1 MKKKG
6 RKIILWLSM
15 VLISFLFLYPLLWMV
30 LTSLKT
36 KEDVMMNPFG
46 LPAEWMFSNYADA
59 FTTFDFPRF
68 FLNSVV
74 YTAGTI
80 LLTIFCAIMFAYAV
94 ARMKFKLSRFMVN
107 LLQVGMIVPVFVI
120 VLSLFSLMG
129 DLGVRNTYQGM
140 IMLYTASALPISVI
154 IFTGYFRSLPF
165 ELEEAA
171 YIDGCGVFRTFFRIM
186 VPMVAPA
193 VTTVVIVVFM
203 NYSWNEFS
211 LAYLLI
217 DSQNMRS
224 LPISLNYFTSL
235 RGTDWGLLG
244 ATMVMIS
251 APAVLLNI
259 VCGEKIEDALTAT
272 SALK

>member
-1 MKKKG
+1 MKKKSKG
-6 RKIILWLSM
+6 RILSVFM
-15 VLISFLFLYPLLWMV
+15 VIISFVFLYPLLWML
-30 LTSLKT
+30 LTSVKT
-36 KEDVMMNPFG
+36 KEEVMMNPFG
-46 LPAEWMFSNYADA
+46 LPAQWMFSNYSEAYHA
-59 FTTFDFPRF
+59 FDFPQF
-68 FLNSVV
+68 FMNSVI

-80 LLTIFCAIMFAYAV
+80 VLTVFCALLFAYAI
-94 ARMKFKLSRFMVN
+94 ARMRFKLNKFLIM
-107 LLQVGMIVPVFVI
+107 LLQVGMVVPVFVI
-120 VLSLFSLMG
+120 VLSLFQMMG
-129 DLGVRNTYQGM
+129 DLHIRNTYQGM
-140 IMLYTASALPISVI
+140 IMLYSASALPISVI

-171 YIDGCGVFRTFFRIM
+171 YIDGCGVFRTFFKIM

-193 VTTVVIVVFM
+193 VTTVIIVVFM
-203 NYSWNEFS
+203 NYSWNEFN

-217 DSQNMRS
+217 DDQNMRS

-259 VCGEKIEDALTAT
+259 VCGEKIENALTAT

>member
-1 MKKKG
+1 MKKRWK
-6 RKIILWLSM
+6 KVTLSLIM
-15 VLISFLFLYPLLWMV
+15 VVISFMFVYPLVWMV

-36 KEDVMMNPFG
+36 KEDVMIHPFS
-46 LPAEWMFSNYADA
+46 LPAEWMFSNYAEA
-59 FTTFDFPRF
+59 FRAFDFPRF

-80 LLTIFCAIMFAYAV
+80 LLTVFCAIMFAYAI
-94 ARMKFKLSRFMVN
+94 ARMRFRLSNFLVM
-107 LLQVGMIVPVFVI
+107 LLQVGMVIPVFVI
-120 VLSLFSLMG
+120 VLSLFRLMG
-129 DLGVRNTYQGM
+129 DLHIRNTYQGM

-171 YIDGCGVFRTFFRIM
+171 YMDGCGVFRTFFKIM

-193 VTTVVIVVFM
+193 ITTVVIVVFM
-203 NYSWNEFS
+203 NYSWNEYS

-259 VCGEKIEDALTAT
+259 ICGEKIEDALSAT

>member
-1 MKKKG
+1 MKKK
-6 RKIILWLSM
+6 KKNIPLSLM
-15 VLISFLFLYPLLWMV
+15 MILISFMFLYPLVWMV

-36 KEDVMMNPFG
+36 KEDVMIHPFT
-46 LPAEWMFSNYADA
+46 LPAEWMFSNYAEA
-59 FTTFDFPRF
+59 FRAFDFPRF
-68 FLNSVV
+68 FMNSVI

-80 LLTIFCAIMFAYAV
+80 LLTVFCAVMFAYAI
-94 ARMKFKLSRFMVN
+94 ARMKFKLSGFLVN
-107 LLQVGMIVPVFVI
+107 LLQVGMVIPVFVI
-120 VLSLFSLMG
+120 VLSLFTLMG
-129 DLGVRNTYQGM
+129 DLHIRNTYQGM

-154 IFTGYFRSLPF
+154 IFIGYFRSLPF

-171 YIDGCGVFRTFFRIM
+171 YMDGCGVFRTFFKIM

-193 VTTVVIVVFM
+193 ITTVVIVVFM
-203 NYSWNEFS
+203 NYSWNEYS

-217 DSQNMRS
+217 DSQKMRS

-259 VCGEKIEDALTAT
+259 ICGEKIEDALSAT